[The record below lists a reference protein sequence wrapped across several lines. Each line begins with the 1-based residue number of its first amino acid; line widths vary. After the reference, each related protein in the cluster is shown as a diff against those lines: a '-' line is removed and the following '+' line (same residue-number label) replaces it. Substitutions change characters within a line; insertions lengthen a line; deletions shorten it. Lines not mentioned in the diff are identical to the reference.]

1 LRSKIIFFLSLLIL
15 LSYFVSA
22 CAGETSTEIADV
34 TISASTPINT
44 SMDKLTNTLTVTLS
58 SSPTTTPTPSP
69 TPTISPTPTPSP
81 THIGGG
87 SGMFKINV
95 KGSVFIYSLD
105 DRSMDLEVKSP
116 ELNLEYIDD
125 AKNLMR
131 LVLDEGID
139 NNKILYECPIDDY
152 ICYVRV
158 LADNPDDERVYLNV
172 EHRQQEY
179 CPCTQELIRVNTI
192 TSEQNVLEQS
202 TGSVGFDLMI
212 YPESSKWLLTDNW
225 ARGFYSDLFIYN
237 PETQE
242 KQLVITRQGAFSQ
255 FGYAPDYS
263 FIWYRI
269 TDYCKVEIVREDGS
283 QIPGFDNADSIL
295 GWINEEQFLIIT
307 ANNHPPICSLTGVAV
322 ANIYGLGD
330 WLLRG
335 NIGQILL
342 SPDQSKLIYTDDCS
356 NSVCKSLKMLDLNN
370 RETEILYESDIFW
383 IKE

>member
-1 LRSKIIFFLSLLIL
+1 MRMEIILRSKIIFFLSLLIL

-139 NNKILYECPIDDY
+139 NNKIL
-152 ICYVRV
+152 V
-158 LADNPDDERVYLNV
+158 
-172 EHRQQEY
+172 
-179 CPCTQELIRVNTI
+179 
-192 TSEQNVLEQS
+192 
-202 TGSVGFDLMI
+202 
-212 YPESSKWLLTDNW
+212 
-225 ARGFYSDLFIYN
+225 
-237 PETQE
+237 
-242 KQLVITRQGAFSQ
+242 
-255 FGYAPDYS
+255 
-263 FIWYRI
+263 
-269 TDYCKVEIVREDGS
+269 
-283 QIPGFDNADSIL
+283 
-295 GWINEEQFLIIT
+295 T
-307 ANNHPPICSLTGVAV
+307 AQA
-322 ANIYGLGD
+322 
-330 WLLRG
+330 
-335 NIGQILL
+335 
-342 SPDQSKLIYTDDCS
+342 
-356 NSVCKSLKMLDLNN
+356 
-370 RETEILYESDIFW
+370 
-383 IKE
+383 